1 MAGEKLKKLKKPIQ
15 GMAPEVEAKFNAA
28 NEEEFPKRCA
38 WKIEMET
45 MRRQLAVLTEQF
57 QKYKPPQDPEFK
69 HVFQQQR
76 RAPERQQ
83 QLQASP
89 FMGYHREFGQQWEGK
104 DQNQR
109 YESKYEQKWKGSVKI
124 DVPEFSGV
132 LIPDDLIDWINH
144 VECVFEYHDIPN
156 HKKVKL
162 VGTKLKGRASAW
174 WEQDPNAT
182 SQIWR
187 TLQYQVLAEALA
199 VPTSLSSNLGK
210 SKNAQPVQSAHT
222 SNNVATKTSFVG
234 KPKNS
239 NLSCKH
245 YKYGE
250 ESHKSIECKKP
261 ALQAKNKTLMTKT
274 MEEESDVATGRNIPI
289 MQLDA
294 TIQCSNWQQHSST
307 AAFQY
312 SEGMMKDIL
321 MIEENQEE
329 DYLQEP
335 VYDQYQ
341 EPEEVS
347 EGILMI
353 EEIVE
358 QPPVYDIEVEAEI
371 GDDQAE
377 GITLEGMMTFKP
389 VSNQFV
395 LENMDAT
402 TKILQVSKEEMEEK
416 NRLANKISHTTC
428 SSEDKACDLLIEGNH
443 CSLHKREHHYTLRP
457 KKDTSK
463 SKPMV
468 HARNKYFRSEEEKE
482 ALLQEIAELTED
494 FTGAE
499 LQNILNEAGIL
510 TARKDLDFIGREEL
524 LEALKRQKGTFETG
538 QEDSKEIP
546 EELKLRLAYR
556 EAAVAV
562 VACYFPDP
570 YRPFTETDI
579 KSIRSQPNMQYTET
593 SGRVFSRKSDYVN
606 AIVRA
611 CAPRVIEEEMFGV
624 DNMCWISAKATLEAS
639 KRAEFLI
646 LQTGMTAF
654 GKAYYRNQR
663 DLVPNLAAKLE
674 AIREEYMR
682 YAVEKCSSVL
692 REYHSAVE
700 TITDI
705 LLEKGEIKAEEMWNV
720 YKRAPRIPQPAVN
733 PVDEYGALIYAG
745 RWGIHGITLPGRVT
759 FAPGNVGFSTF
770 GAPRPMETQIISDET
785 WKLIDGIWDKRVEE
799 IKAEASMEV
808 EEDKEKPQLLM
819 ASHFL

>member
-174 WEQDPNAT
+174 WEQIQMQRVRFGKKKIQDWNKMKTKLQEQFMPFNYLQT
-182 SQIWR
+182 QFERR

-274 MEEESDVATGRNIPI
+274 MEEESDAATGSNIPI

-312 SEGMMKDIL
+312 SEGMMKGIL

-341 EPEEVS
+341 EAEEVS

-416 NRLANKISHTTC
+416 NRLASKISHTTC
-428 SSEDKACDLLIEGNH
+428 SSEDKACDLLIEGSH

-468 HARNKYFRSEEEKE
+468 KIKKIS
-482 ALLQEIAELTED
+482 QERL
-494 FTGAE
+494 G
-499 LQNILNEAGIL
+499 
-510 TARKDLDFIGREEL
+510 
-524 LEALKRQKGTFETG
+524 LKHLG
-538 QEDSKEIP
+538 
-546 EELKLRLAYR
+546 
-556 EAAVAV
+556 
-562 VACYFPDP
+562 
-570 YRPFTETDI
+570 
-579 KSIRSQPNMQYTET
+579 PNT
-593 SGRVFSRKSDYVN
+593 
-606 AIVRA
+606 
-611 CAPRVIEEEMFGV
+611 
-624 DNMCWISAKATLEAS
+624 
-639 KRAEFLI
+639 
-646 LQTGMTAF
+646 
-654 GKAYYRNQR
+654 
-663 DLVPNLAAKLE
+663 
-674 AIREEYMR
+674 
-682 YAVEKCSSVL
+682 
-692 REYHSAVE
+692 
-700 TITDI
+700 
-705 LLEKGEIKAEEMWNV
+705 
-720 YKRAPRIPQPAVN
+720 
-733 PVDEYGALIYAG
+733 
-745 RWGIHGITLPGRVT
+745 
-759 FAPGNVGFSTF
+759 
-770 GAPRPMETQIISDET
+770 
-785 WKLIDGIWDKRVEE
+785 
-799 IKAEASMEV
+799 
-808 EEDKEKPQLLM
+808 
-819 ASHFL
+819 

>member
-132 LIPDDLIDWINH
+132 LILDDLIDWINH

-174 WEQDPNAT
+174 WEQIQMQRVRFGKKKIQDWNKMKTKLQEQFMPFNYLQT
-182 SQIWR
+182 QFERR
-187 TLQYQVLAEALA
+187 TLQYQVLA

-222 SNNVATKTSFVG
+222 SSNVATKTSFVG

-250 ESHKSIECKKP
+250 ESHKSIKCKKP
-261 ALQAKNKTLMTKT
+261 ALQAKNKTLMTKP
-274 MEEESDVATGRNIPI
+274 MEEESDAATGSNIPI

-312 SEGMMKDIL
+312 SEGMMKGIL
-321 MIEENQEE
+321 MIEENQKE
-329 DYLQEP
+329 DYLQKP

-341 EPEEVS
+341 EAEEVS

-371 GDDQAE
+371 GDDQAK

-402 TKILQVSKEEMEEK
+402 TKILQFSKEEMEEK
-416 NRLANKISHTTC
+416 NRLASKISHTTC
-428 SSEDKACDLLIEGNH
+428 SSEDKACDLLIEGSH

-468 HARNKYFRSEEEKE
+468 KIKKIS
-482 ALLQEIAELTED
+482 QERL
-494 FTGAE
+494 G
-499 LQNILNEAGIL
+499 
-510 TARKDLDFIGREEL
+510 
-524 LEALKRQKGTFETG
+524 LKHLG
-538 QEDSKEIP
+538 
-546 EELKLRLAYR
+546 
-556 EAAVAV
+556 
-562 VACYFPDP
+562 
-570 YRPFTETDI
+570 
-579 KSIRSQPNMQYTET
+579 PNT
-593 SGRVFSRKSDYVN
+593 
-606 AIVRA
+606 
-611 CAPRVIEEEMFGV
+611 
-624 DNMCWISAKATLEAS
+624 
-639 KRAEFLI
+639 
-646 LQTGMTAF
+646 
-654 GKAYYRNQR
+654 
-663 DLVPNLAAKLE
+663 
-674 AIREEYMR
+674 
-682 YAVEKCSSVL
+682 
-692 REYHSAVE
+692 
-700 TITDI
+700 
-705 LLEKGEIKAEEMWNV
+705 
-720 YKRAPRIPQPAVN
+720 
-733 PVDEYGALIYAG
+733 
-745 RWGIHGITLPGRVT
+745 
-759 FAPGNVGFSTF
+759 
-770 GAPRPMETQIISDET
+770 
-785 WKLIDGIWDKRVEE
+785 
-799 IKAEASMEV
+799 
-808 EEDKEKPQLLM
+808 
-819 ASHFL
+819 

>member
-15 GMAPEVEAKFNAA
+15 GMAPEVEAEFNAT

-38 WKIEMET
+38 WKIEMEA
-45 MRRQLAVLTEQF
+45 MRRQLVVLAEQF

-76 RAPERQQ
+76 REPERQQ

-89 FMGYHREFGQQWEGK
+89 FMGYHQEFGQQWEGK

-124 DVPEFSGV
+124 DVPEFSDG

-156 HKKVKL
+156 HKKVKI

-174 WEQDPNAT
+174 WEQIQTQRVRFGKKKIQDWRKMKTKLQEQFMPFNYLQTQFAR
-182 SQIWR
+182 R

-210 SKNAQPVQSAHT
+210 SKNAQPVASAHT
-222 SNNVATKTSFVG
+222 SRNVATKTSFVG

-245 YKYGE
+245 YKNGE

-274 MEEESDVATGRNIPI
+274 MEEESDAATGSNIPI

-294 TIQCSNWQQHSST
+294 TIQCSHWQQHSST
-307 AAFQY
+307 AVFHY
-312 SEGMMKDIL
+312 SEGMMKGIL
-321 MIEENQEE
+321 KIEENQEE

-341 EPEEVS
+341 EAEEVSEDILMIEENQEEDYLQEPIYDQYQEAEEVS

-371 GDDQAE
+371 GDDQEE

-389 VSNQFV
+389 MSNQFV

-402 TKILQVSKEEMEEK
+402 TKILQVSKEETEEK
-416 NRLANKISHTTC
+416 KRLASKISHTTC
-428 SSEDKACDLLIEGNH
+428 SSEDKACDLLIEGSH

-468 HARNKYFRSEEEKE
+468 KIKKIS
-482 ALLQEIAELTED
+482 QERL
-494 FTGAE
+494 GSKH
-499 LQNILNEAGIL
+499 LGLN
-510 TARKDLDFIGREEL
+510 T
-524 LEALKRQKGTFETG
+524 
-538 QEDSKEIP
+538 
-546 EELKLRLAYR
+546 
-556 EAAVAV
+556 
-562 VACYFPDP
+562 
-570 YRPFTETDI
+570 
-579 KSIRSQPNMQYTET
+579 
-593 SGRVFSRKSDYVN
+593 
-606 AIVRA
+606 
-611 CAPRVIEEEMFGV
+611 
-624 DNMCWISAKATLEAS
+624 
-639 KRAEFLI
+639 
-646 LQTGMTAF
+646 
-654 GKAYYRNQR
+654 
-663 DLVPNLAAKLE
+663 
-674 AIREEYMR
+674 
-682 YAVEKCSSVL
+682 
-692 REYHSAVE
+692 
-700 TITDI
+700 
-705 LLEKGEIKAEEMWNV
+705 
-720 YKRAPRIPQPAVN
+720 
-733 PVDEYGALIYAG
+733 
-745 RWGIHGITLPGRVT
+745 
-759 FAPGNVGFSTF
+759 
-770 GAPRPMETQIISDET
+770 
-785 WKLIDGIWDKRVEE
+785 
-799 IKAEASMEV
+799 
-808 EEDKEKPQLLM
+808 
-819 ASHFL
+819 